1 MKNSKLLYPIEK
13 KKSFYSSYLLYNEI
27 NNLKK
32 IFDVKNI
39 LEAADDLIMRL
50 NLWIISESI
59 LLTWIC

>member
-50 NLWIISESI
+50 NL
-59 LLTWIC
+59 